1 MHTQRNAHQSGRA
14 NNLDLNDAYA
24 VKTPQDSRKLYAAWA
39 ETYDETFIKA
49 NDYVYPRTIAQKF
62 DELISKSEIQTVVD
76 IGCGTG
82 AVGSYLANLRPN
94 LKITG
99 FDISPE
105 MLAKAS
111 KLKRIDS
118 SPVYND
124 LIEVDLTAELPKESF
139 DAMVSAG
146 TFTHGHLGC
155 ETLVS
160 LFDLVHP
167 GGWFVVGINSEHFS
181 SQGFATAL
189 ENATD
194 SETISKPELIEAQ
207 IYGPNSPHVGDLAK
221 IAMFK
226 RLN

>member
-1 MHTQRNAHQSGRA
+1 MHMQRNAHQSGRA
-14 NNLDLNDAYA
+14 NNLDLNEAYA

-139 DAMVSAG
+139 DAMISAG
-146 TFTHGHLGC
+146 TFTHGHLGPQ
-155 ETLVS
+155 TLAS
-160 LFDLVHP
+160 LIQLVRVD
-167 GGWFVVGINSEHFS
+167 GWFAIGINAQHFELR
-181 SQGFATAL
+181 GFDAVLRETHDLGVISATRFF
-189 ENATD
+189 E
-194 SETISKPELIEAQ
+194 EQ
-207 IYGPNSPHVGDLAK
+207 VYGPSSPHYGDTTQ
-221 IAMFK
+221 IAIFS
-226 RLN
+226 RLK

>member
-49 NDYVYPRTIAQKF
+49 NDYIYPRTIATFFHERLATEQ
-62 DELISKSEIQTVVD
+62 IVSIAD

-82 AVGSYLANLRPN
+82 AVGSYLASLNHN
-94 LKITG
+94 LKIDG

-105 MLAKAS
+105 MLSRAAQ
-111 KLKRIDS
+111 LKRIDQ
-118 SPVYND
+118 SPVYRD
-124 LIEVDLTAELPKESF
+124 LVEVDLTAGIPQRSY
-139 DAMVSAG
+139 DAIISAG

-155 ETLVS
+155 DTLVS
-160 LFDLVHP
+160 LFDLVNP
-167 GGWFVVGINSEHFS
+167 GGWFVVGINAEHFS
-181 SQGFATAL
+181 SQCFATAL
-189 ENATD
+189 RTATD
-194 SETISKPELIEAQ
+194 SKIISQPELIETQ
-207 IYGPNSPHVGDLAK
+207 IYGPNSPHAGDLAK